1 MNIRMKY
8 LISGGALLI
17 AGLSACSDDNEME
30 GRYPVNTGDAVRFA
44 ASQRPASR
52 TIYDDENI
60 FQINWENQDNIK
72 IYSNKA
78 YEGVSDADYT
88 VTPIETNGEGTN
100 KLYNE
105 GTIKASGASA
115 LMWADNNEHKFI
127 GVYPNNVSG
136 ISVDMTNNTV
146 TFPINRDQKCE
157 AVAVSGNTYYS
168 QKYSAYTYYAKP
180 DMKNAYLVA
189 YNALTPEQAAA
200 NNGDVFLDFK
210 PVMTAIEVVVKGAVN
225 SNTDVQVTGIS
236 VRREFPASAQAE
248 RASFRWNAQNASLV
262 FDPVGENPS
271 GAVTVENTMVSL
283 EQAVTLR
290 GPETIVFTIFLPPFA
305 VNADYPMKVRVH
317 ATGATE
323 VVTKNITDE
332 ILASNKRRVTMPNF
346 PEVNPGN
353 NWITPLDDNIYV
365 SQMSIP
371 GSHDAATGENMAT
384 IIGNLF
390 AQTQEMT
397 LQKQWELGV
406 RAFDLRPAIY
416 DAIFG
421 STNELWLYHGMTR
434 VNISWASAMNTLKAN
449 LASNPG
455 EFAVVLFRHEDE
467 STAGKNT
474 NTTDFNNFMATWV
487 NQNANSIVEWKPD
500 LTIGEARGKIILI
513 SRFAGSWQYGAFTE
527 WNHDDL
533 TNATTGPRTQTI
545 KNATGT
551 QSGQIYIQDDYD
563 FPDFATKTN
572 DIKLLIDIASDFH
585 IDDSKKNIW
594 MINHVSGYRNSSTS
608 NTYRENAS
616 QQNPTITN
624 YLQTTTGT
632 TGIMMFDYSGAKT
645 SGSYTVNGDIM
656 LQTVIDNNYKYR
668 MKRKGE

>member
-1 MNIRMKY
+1 
-8 LISGGALLI
+8 
-17 AGLSACSDDNEME
+17 
-30 GRYPVNTGDAVRFA
+30 
-44 ASQRPASR
+44 
-52 TIYDDENI
+52 
-60 FQINWENQDNIK
+60 
-72 IYSNKA
+72 
-78 YEGVSDADYT
+78 
-88 VTPIETNGEGTN
+88 
-100 KLYNE
+100 
-105 GTIKASGASA
+105 
-115 LMWADNNEHKFI
+115 
-127 GVYPNNVSG
+127 
-136 ISVDMTNNTV
+136 
-146 TFPINRDQKCE
+146 
-157 AVAVSGNTYYS
+157 
-168 QKYSAYTYYAKP
+168 
-180 DMKNAYLVA
+180 
-189 YNALTPEQAAA
+189 
-200 NNGDVFLDFK
+200 
-210 PVMTAIEVVVKGAVN
+210 
-225 SNTDVQVTGIS
+225 
-236 VRREFPASAQAE
+236 
-248 RASFRWNAQNASLV
+248 
-262 FDPVGENPS
+262 
-271 GAVTVENTMVSL
+271 
-283 EQAVTLR
+283 
-290 GPETIVFTIFLPPFA
+290 
-305 VNADYPMKVRVH
+305 
-317 ATGATE
+317 
-323 VVTKNITDE
+323 
-332 ILASNKRRVTMPNF
+332 MPNF